1 MVAGIEM
8 AKQTERAEKA
18 KDKFTSTRL
27 FEPDAFELGKLAH
40 KLRLSVAE
48 YFREHFAPQVREHL
62 LKVTREELKQ
72 LESRP
77 K

>member
-1 MVAGIEM
+1 MVASVQM
-8 AKQTERAEKA
+8 AKSVEKHEEK

-40 KLRLSVAE
+40 KLRMSVAE
-48 YFREHFAPQVREHL
+48 YFKEHFAPQVREHL